1 MSDTKKIH
9 LVAFAGAARKE
20 SLNRKLLANAVKAA
34 EAAGAEVTVVEL
46 GALDLPMYDQ
56 DMEATAGFPQAVL
69 DLKKTMRDSDGF
81 LIASPEHNSS
91 YSALLKNAI
100 DWTSR
105 SAGADDPGLSS
116 YRGKYAALMATSP
129 GALGG
134 LRGLFALREL
144 LQNINVTVIPGMQA
158 VGQGMQAFDDNGDL
172 KDEKTA
178 GGIRNLV
185 TSLIHTLQKMNA

>member
-1 MSDTKKIH
+1 MSEKKAIK
-9 LVAFAGAARKE
+9 LVAFAGSARKE

-34 EAAGAEVTVVEL
+34 EAAGAEVTVVDL
-46 GALDLPMYDQ
+46 GVLDLPIYDQ
-56 DMEATAGFPQAVL
+56 DMEAEAGFPQAVL
-69 DLKKTMRDSDGF
+69 DLKKTMRESDGF

-91 YSALLKNAI
+91 YSALLKNTI

-105 SAGADDPGLSS
+105 SASADDPGLSS
-116 YRGKYAALMATSP
+116 YTGKYAALMATSP

-144 LQNINVTVIPGMQA
+144 LQNINVTVLSGMQA
-158 VGQGMQAFDDNGDL
+158 VGNGMQAFDENGNL

-178 GGIRNLV
+178 GNIKNLAGALV
-185 TSLIHTLQKMNA
+185 ATLQKLRA